1 MIRSHFGLQRNPF
14 DTESITLLSHQQE
27 IFDILRV
34 HAQQGGL
41 CLLLGEPG
49 TGKSVL
55 KQALVNHDPKRMITP
70 VVNRTLH
77 TYHNTL
83 RILCQAFQI
92 EFEGHDH
99 RCERLLVQ
107 EAFKIH
113 RAGKMLVPI
122 IDDAHL
128 MPTDCLRKL
137 RLLCEDFPHSHNL
150 VLIGQPPLL
159 QSLSL
164 SINEEIRSRVT
175 YSVVLPRL
183 APETIEAFIIAQLD
197 RAGLGHNTF
206 SAEALALIVRS
217 GEGLLRR
224 TRNLCVS
231 SLLEAVRD
239 QTRIVDLKQVNRV
252 LIQPHWR
259 KDCDAPTAPALPF
272 LTPAS

>member
-41 CLLLGEPG
+41 CLLLGEAG

-128 MPTDCLRKL
+128 MPTECLRKL

-159 QSLSL
+159 QSLAL

-183 APETIEAFIIAQLD
+183 APEIIEQFILGQLD
-197 RAGLGHNTF
+197 RAGLGHNSFTT
-206 SAEALALIVRS
+206 EALALIVRS

-224 TRNLCVS
+224 TRNLSLS
-231 SLLEAVRD
+231 SLIEAVRD
-239 QTRIVDLKQVNRV
+239 QTRVVDLKQVNRV

-259 KDCDAPTAPALPF
+259 KDCDQPIA
-272 LTPAS
+272 

>member
-14 DTESITLLSHQQE
+14 DIQSITLLAHQQE

-55 KQALVNHDPKRMITP
+55 KQALVNHDPKRVITP

-128 MPTDCLRKL
+128 MPTECLRKL

-159 QSLSL
+159 QSLAL

-183 APETIEAFIIAQLD
+183 APESIEHFILSQLD

-206 SAEALALIVRS
+206 TAEALALVVRS

-224 TRNLCVS
+224 TRNLCLS
-231 SLLEAVRD
+231 SLIEAVRD
-239 QTRIVDLKQVNRV
+239 QIRVVDLKQVNRV

-259 KDCDAPTAPALPF
+259 KDCDQPIA
-272 LTPAS
+272 

>member
-14 DTESITLLSHQQE
+14 DTENLSLLEQQQQVL
-27 IFDILRV
+27 DILRV

-41 CLLLGEPG
+41 CLVLGEPG

-55 KQALVNHDPKRMITP
+55 KQALVNHDPKRMMTP
-70 VVNRTLH
+70 VINRTLH

-107 EAFKIH
+107 EAFRLH
-113 RAGKMLVPI
+113 RTGKMLIPI

-128 MPTDCLRKL
+128 MHSECLRKL
-137 RLLCEDFPHSHNL
+137 RLLFEDFPASHNL

-164 SINEEIRSRVT
+164 SVNEEIRSRVT
-175 YSVVLPRL
+175 YSVILLRL
-183 APETIEAFIIAQLD
+183 APETTEQFILAQLD

-206 SAEALALIVRS
+206 TVDALALIVRS
-217 GEGLLRR
+217 SEGLLRR
-224 TRNLCVS
+224 ARNLCLS
-231 SLLEAVRD
+231 CLIEAVRD
-239 QTRIVDLKQVNRV
+239 LVRIVDLKQVNRV

-259 KDCDAPTAPALPF
+259 NDCDKPLP
-272 LTPAS
+272 

>member
-1 MIRSHFGLQRNPF
+1 MIRSYFGRQRSPL
-14 DTESITLLSHQQE
+14 DAESVTLLPHQQE
-27 IFDILRV
+27 VFDILRV

-41 CLLLGEPG
+41 CLVVGEPG

-55 KQALVNHDPKRMITP
+55 KQALLNHDPKRMITP

-83 RILCQAFQI
+83 RILCEAFQI
-92 EFEGHDH
+92 EFEGRDH

-107 EAFKIH
+107 EAFRVH
-113 RAGKMLVPI
+113 RAGKLLVPI

-128 MPTDCLRKL
+128 MPTNCLRKL
-137 RLLCEDFPHSHNL
+137 RLLCEDFPHSHIL

-159 QSLSL
+159 QSLAL
-164 SINEEIRSRVT
+164 TINEEIRSRVT

-183 APETIEAFIIAQLD
+183 APETIESFILGQLD

-206 SAEALALIVRS
+206 SAEALALIIRS

-224 TRNLCVS
+224 TRNLCLS
-231 SLLEAVRD
+231 SLIEAVRD
-239 QTRIVDLKQVNRV
+239 QTRVVDLKQVNRV

-259 KDCDAPTAPALPF
+259 KDCDVLP
-272 LTPAS
+272 

>member
-1 MIRSHFGLQRNPF
+1 MIRSHFGLQKNPF
-14 DTESITLLSHQQE
+14 DGETPELLAHQQE
-27 IFDILRV
+27 VFDILKV

-41 CLLLGEPG
+41 CLVLGEPG

-55 KQALVNHDPKRMITP
+55 KQALLAHDPKRLITP

-83 RILCQAFQI
+83 RILCEAFQI
-92 EFEGHDH
+92 EFNGHDH

-107 EAFKIH
+107 EAFRLH
-113 RAGKMLVPI
+113 RTGKMLVPI

-128 MPTDCLRKL
+128 MQSDCLRKL
-137 RLLCEDFPHSHNL
+137 RLLFEDFPRSHNL

-159 QSLSL
+159 QTLGL
-164 SINEEIRSRVT
+164 AQNEEIRSRVT

-183 APETIEAFIIAQLD
+183 GPETIEAFILSELD

-206 SAEALALIVRS
+206 TPDALALIVRS

-224 TRNLCVS
+224 TKNLC
-231 SLLEAVRD
+231 LGALIEAVRD
-239 QTRIVDLKQVNRV
+239 QTRTVDLKQVNRV

-259 KDCDAPTAPALPF
+259 KDCDVGP
-272 LTPAS
+272 

>member
-14 DTESITLLSHQQE
+14 DPEALTLLAHQQE
-27 IFDILRV
+27 VFDILLV

-41 CLLLGEPG
+41 CLVLGEPG
-49 TGKSVL
+49 TGKSVT
-55 KQALVNHDPKRMITP
+55 KQHLMAHDPKRMMTT
-70 VVNRTLH
+70 VFNRTLH

-92 EFEGHDH
+92 DFEGHDH

-113 RAGKMLVPI
+113 RAGKLLVPI

-128 MPTDCLRKL
+128 RPTDCLRKL

-159 QSLSL
+159 QSLAL

-183 APETIEAFIIAQLD
+183 SPETIEQFILSQLD

-206 SAEALALIVRS
+206 TAEALALIVRS
-217 GEGLLRR
+217 GEGPLRR
-224 TRNLCVS
+224 TRNLALS
-231 SLLEAVRD
+231 SLIEAVRD

-252 LIQPHWR
+252 LVQPHWR
-259 KDCDAPTAPALPF
+259 KDCDNPTL
-272 LTPAS
+272 

>member
-1 MIRSHFGLQRNPF
+1 MIRAHFGLQKNPF
-14 DTESITLLSHQQE
+14 AAESLALLAHQQE
-27 IFDILRV
+27 VFDILKV

-41 CLLLGEPG
+41 CLVLGEPG

-55 KQALVNHDPKRMITP
+55 KDALLAHDPKRLITP

-83 RILCQAFQI
+83 RILCEAFQI

-107 EAFKIH
+107 EAFRVH
-113 RAGKMLVPI
+113 RAGKLLVPI

-128 MPTDCLRKL
+128 MQTESLRKL
-137 RLLCEDFPHSHNL
+137 RLLFEDFPRSHNL

-159 QSLSL
+159 QSLAL

-175 YSVVLPRL
+175 YSVILPRL
-183 APETIEAFIIAQLD
+183 APEAIEAFILAELD

-206 SAEALALIVRS
+206 TQDALALIVRS

-224 TRNLCVS
+224 SKNLC
-231 SLLEAVRD
+231 LGTLIEAVRD
-239 QTRIVDLKQVNRV
+239 QTRTVDLKQVNRV

-259 KDCDAPTAPALPF
+259 KDCDQPLP
-272 LTPAS
+272 

>member
-1 MIRSHFGLQRNPF
+1 MIRAHFGLQKNPF
-14 DTESITLLSHQQE
+14 AAESLALLAHQQE
-27 IFDILRV
+27 VFEILKV

-41 CLLLGEPG
+41 CLVLGEPG

-55 KQALVNHDPKRMITP
+55 KDALIAYDPKRLITP

-83 RILCQAFQI
+83 RILCGAFQL

-107 EAFKIH
+107 EAFRVH

-128 MPTDCLRKL
+128 MQADCLRKL
-137 RLLCEDFPHSHNL
+137 RLLFEDFPRSHNL
-150 VLIGQPPLL
+150 VLIAQPPLL
-159 QSLSL
+159 QTLAL
-164 SINEEIRSRVT
+164 TQNEEIRSRVT
-175 YSVVLPRL
+175 YSVMLPRL
-183 APETIEAFIIAQLD
+183 APEMIEAFVLGELD

-206 SAEALALIVRS
+206 TVEALALIVRS

-224 TRNLCVS
+224 TKNLCIS
-231 SLLEAVRD
+231 SLIETVRD
-239 QTRIVDLKQVNRV
+239 QTRVVDLKQVNRV

-259 KDCDAPTAPALPF
+259 KDCDQPLP
-272 LTPAS
+272 

>member
-1 MIRSHFGLQRNPF
+1 MIRSHFGLQRHPF
-14 DTESITLLSHQQE
+14 DTETITLLPHQQE
-27 IFDILRV
+27 VFDILRV

-41 CLLLGEPG
+41 CLVLGEPG
-49 TGKSVL
+49 TGKSIL
-55 KQALVNHDPKRMITP
+55 KQSLLTHDPKRMITP

-83 RILCQAFQI
+83 RILCEAFQI
-92 EFEGHDH
+92 DFQGRDH
-99 RCERLLVQ
+99 HSFSV
-107 EAFKIH
+107 H

-128 MPTDCLRKL
+128 MPADCLRKL
-137 RLLCEDFPHSHNL
+137 RLLCEDFPRSHNL

-159 QSLSL
+159 QSLTL

-175 YSVVLPRL
+175 YSAILPRL
-183 APETIEAFIIAQLD
+183 SPEAVEQFILDQLD

-206 SAEALALIVRS
+206 TAEALALVVRS

-224 TRNLCVS
+224 TRNLCLS
-231 SLLEAVRD
+231 ALIEAVRD
-239 QTRIVDLKQVNRV
+239 QTRIVDLKHVNRV

-259 KDCDAPTAPALPF
+259 KDYDNPLPPAALV
-272 LTPAS
+272 A

>member
-1 MIRSHFGLQRNPF
+1 MLRSHFGLQRHPF
-14 DTESITLLSHQQE
+14 DTESLTLLAHQQE
-27 IFDILRV
+27 VFDILKV

-41 CLLLGEPG
+41 CLVLGDPG

-55 KQALVNHDPKRMITP
+55 KQALLTHDPKRMITP

-83 RILCQAFQI
+83 RILCEAFQI
-92 EFEGHDH
+92 EFDGHDH

-107 EAFKIH
+107 HAFSIH
-113 RAGKMLVPI
+113 RSGKMLVPI

-128 MPTDCLRKL
+128 MPAECLRRL
-137 RLLCEDFPHSHNL
+137 RLLCEDFPRSHNL
-150 VLIGQPPLL
+150 ILIGQPPLL

-175 YSVVLPRL
+175 YSALLCRL
-183 APETIEAFIIAQLD
+183 APETIEAFILDQLD

-206 SAEALALIVRS
+206 TPDALALIVRS

-231 SLLEAVRD
+231 SLIEAVRD
-239 QTRIVDLKQVNRV
+239 QTRSVDLKQVNRV

-259 KDCDAPTAPALPF
+259 NDCDQPIA
-272 LTPAS
+272 

>member
-1 MIRSHFGLQRNPF
+1 MIRAHFGLQKNPF
-14 DTESITLLSHQQE
+14 DAESLALLAHQQE
-27 IFDILRV
+27 VFEILKV

-41 CLLLGEPG
+41 CLVLGEPG

-55 KQALVNHDPKRMITP
+55 KQALLLHDPKRLITP

-92 EFEGHDH
+92 EFNGHDH
-99 RCERLLVQ
+99 HCERLLVQ
-107 EAFKIH
+107 EAFRVH
-113 RAGKMLVPI
+113 RSGKMLVPI

-128 MPTDCLRKL
+128 MQTESLRKL
-137 RLLCEDFPHSHNL
+137 RLLFEDFPRSHNL

-159 QSLSL
+159 QSLAL

-183 APETIEAFIIAQLD
+183 GPEAIEAFILAEFD
-197 RAGLGHNTF
+197 RAGLGHHTF
-206 SAEALALIVRS
+206 TQDALALVVRS

-224 TRNLCVS
+224 TRNLC
-231 SLLEAVRD
+231 LGALIEAVRD
-239 QTRIVDLKQVNRV
+239 QTRTVDLKQVNRV

-259 KDCDAPTAPALPF
+259 KDCDQPLA
-272 LTPAS
+272 

>member
-1 MIRSHFGLQRNPF
+1 MIRAHFGLQKNPF
-14 DTESITLLSHQQE
+14 AVEQLALLAHQQE
-27 IFDILRV
+27 VFDILKV

-41 CLLLGEPG
+41 CLVLGEPG

-55 KQALVNHDPKRMITP
+55 KDALLAHDPKRLITP

-83 RILCQAFQI
+83 RILCAAFQI
-92 EFEGHDH
+92 EFNGHDH
-99 RCERLLVQ
+99 HCERLLVQ
-107 EAFKIH
+107 EAFRVH

-128 MPTDCLRKL
+128 MHTDCLRKL
-137 RLLCEDFPHSHNL
+137 RLLFEDFPRSHNL

-159 QSLSL
+159 QTLAL

-183 APETIEAFIIAQLD
+183 APEAIEAFILAEFD
-197 RAGLGHNTF
+197 RCGLGHNTF
-206 SAEALALIVRS
+206 TLEALALIVRS

-224 TRNLCVS
+224 TKNLCVS
-231 SLLEAVRD
+231 SLIETVRD
-239 QTRIVDLKQVNRV
+239 QTRLVDLKQVNRV
-252 LIQPHWR
+252 LVQPHWR
-259 KDCDAPTAPALPF
+259 KDCDQPLV
-272 LTPAS
+272 